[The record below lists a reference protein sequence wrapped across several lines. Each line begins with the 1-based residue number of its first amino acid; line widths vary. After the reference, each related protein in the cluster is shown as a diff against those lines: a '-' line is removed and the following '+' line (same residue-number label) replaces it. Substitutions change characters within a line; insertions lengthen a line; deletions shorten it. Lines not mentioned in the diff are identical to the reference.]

1 MRLFPLAPAF
11 ALAAAFLAAPPLGA
25 GTPRIAVTAG
35 ARDFLAGE
43 TKGVAVSADGRLM
56 LGAALAARA
65 WPDDAN
71 DAAVFGAAADS
82 SGRVFVATGGGLG
95 RLFVSSDAKVT
106 LLFTAPEPNITAV
119 AVAPDGLVVCA
130 SSPNGKIYRVDPK
143 ADGSRE
149 SRHRP
154 RRAERGRDLGARV
167 REGRNALRRHGEQGP
182 RLSQGALGR
191 PRALPRNRGRAREG
205 ARRGS
210 RRHRV
215 RGHVGPRSRG
225 RAARSGQPAHAARF
239 LAPGGLGSRR
249 GRPRRRLRGGI
260 AARRLDGPAGA
271 GRAGPS
277 AHAHAD
283 AGALGARGGGSARL
297 RVGVRLDVSGAA
309 FRRAPFHE
317 QLGNRRHSARRL
329 RRARLALSR
338 GVDFRPASRRGRSA
352 PRRDGPARA
361 RVRVEGPP
369 RAPRGLDR

>member
-1 MRLFPLAPAF
+1 MARRRERRGRLRRGRRLLRPRVRGDGRRPRPPFRLERSEGD
-11 ALAAAFLAAPPLGA
+11 AAFY
-25 GTPRIAVTAG
+25 R
-35 ARDFLAGE
+35 
-43 TKGVAVSADGRLM
+43 
-56 LGAALAARA
+56 ARA
-65 WPDDAN
+65 EHH
-71 DAAVFGAAADS
+71 G
-82 SGRVFVATGGGLG
+82 GRGCAG
-95 RLFVSSDAKVT
+95 RPRRLRLVSERED
-106 LLFTAPEPNITAV
+106 LPGRPE
-119 AVAPDGLVVCA
+119 GH
-130 SSPNGKIYRVDPK
+130 
-143 ADGSRE
+143 GSRE
-149 SRHRP
+149 SRHGP
-154 RRAERGRDLGARV
+154 RRAEGGRDLGACV

-182 RLSQGALGR
+182 RLSQDTLGR
-191 PRALPRNRGRAREG
+191 PRALSRNRGRAREG

-239 LAPGGLGSRR
+239 LAPGGFRSRR
-249 GRPRRRLRGGI
+249 GRPRCRVRGGI
-260 AARRLDGPAGA
+260 AARGLDGPAGA

-283 AGALGARGGGSARL
+283 AGALGARGGASARL
-297 RVGVRLDVSGAA
+297 RVGVRFDVFGAA